1 MTNKIN
7 LPIRI
12 FILFATLTAVAF
24 PTVSASARL
33 AKCRTD
39 PIFYLSNG
47 EKVTIIL
54 YIDAEESNVQNVNY
68 VLHVPA
74 GVNVTK
80 VVFTAGG
87 VGRKETYKSVQDSPN
102 STYTTETTV
111 TTRGG
116 PFAVTATSSLTS
128 GVIASASG
136 FNGDLLVVTLVQ
148 TQAAL
153 RK

>member
-1 MTNKIN
+1 MNIKRN
-7 LPIRI
+7 LLTRT
-12 FILFATLTAVAF
+12 FILLVALAVTAF

-54 YIDAEESNVQNVNY
+54 DIDTEESQVQNVNY

-74 GVNVTK
+74 GVKVTK

-87 VGRKETYKSVQDSPN
+87 IGRKETYKSIQDSPDY
-102 STYTTETTV
+102 TYTTETTV

-116 PFAVTATSSLTS
+116 PFAVTATSSLIS

-148 TQAAL
+148 TQTAL